1 MKAIIITIGDEL
13 LIGQVVNTN
22 ASFIA
27 GRLNSTGIEV
37 ARMLTVADRYEDI
50 VRAFEEGYGGHDVII
65 VTGGLGPTHDDVTR
79 KAVCGFF
86 GTELVPNAEARS
98 NVERFLARR
107 RQPWSDAAENQTLI
121 PRISSPIPNFSGT
134 APGELIEKDG
144 KVFIVMPGVPGEM
157 EGMMKNFV
165 VPFFAGRGPSR
176 RILHRTLK
184 TTGIP
189 ESVLADKLRGI
200 EAMLGNDT
208 LAYLPSPTGVRLRIS
223 VIRPSQEECELRAD
237 ELENFIRERTGK
249 FIYATGEEELEESLG
264 RLLTERHLTIAV
276 AESCTGGMIAHKLTN
291 ISGSSNYF
299 ERGVVVYSNESKTA
313 LPGVSLSVI
322 AEHGAVSEE
331 TAIALAKGVRES
343 AGTSI
348 GLSTTGIAGPTGGT
362 ADKPVGLVWI
372 GYADEKSSFALKFYL
387 GEERLRIKE
396 RAAQAAME
404 LVRRKILRVE

>member
-1 MKAIIITIGDEL
+1 
-13 LIGQVVNTN
+13 
-22 ASFIA
+22 
-27 GRLNSTGIEV
+27 
-37 ARMLTVADRYEDI
+37 
-50 VRAFEEGYGGHDVII
+50 
-65 VTGGLGPTHDDVTR
+65 
-79 KAVCGFF
+79 
-86 GTELVPNAEARS
+86 
-98 NVERFLARR
+98 VERFLARR
-107 RQPWSDAAENQTLI
+107 RQPWSEAAENQTLI
-121 PRISSPIPNFSGT
+121 PRIAQPIPNFSGT
-134 APGELIEKDG
+134 APGELIEKEG
-144 KVFIVMPGVPGEM
+144 KIFIVMPGVPGEM
-157 EGMMKNFV
+157 EGMMNNFV
-165 VPFFAGRGPSR
+165 IPFFAGRGPSQ

-189 ESVLADKLRGI
+189 ESLLAARLPGI
-200 EAMLGNDT
+200 EAMLGDDT

-237 ELENFIRERTGK
+237 ELETFIRERAGK
-249 FIYATGEEELEESLG
+249 FIYATGEEELEGTLG
-264 RLLTERHLTIAV
+264 RLLTEQHLTIAV

-313 LPGVSLSVI
+313 LLGVPSQVI

-331 TAIALAKGVRES
+331 TAIALARGVRES

-372 GYADEKSSFALKFYL
+372 GYADEESSFALKLYL

-396 RAAQAAME
+396 RATQAAME
-404 LVRRKILRVE
+404 LVRRKILRVD